1 MELTPVFYT
10 NDLAIA
16 LIACRVQCR
25 RHHWESEPYD
35 FRIWADISHR

>member
-25 RHHWESEPYD
+25 RHCYIRELSI
-35 FRIWADISHR
+35 RIWTI